1 MQNKETF
8 LTIIAVTCSDH
19 SIHQI
24 RQFVAGLYCQT
35 DPNWKCK
42 IYYDV
47 NQENDPKIH
56 FNLSEF
62 GVDYEYHE
70 ACGGA
75 YTKYDPRIE
84 FIFINPAEG
93 LYGNPN
99 RWKGV
104 LACDTEWL
112 HHENIDNQICPK
124 LVETLREHKEDCDCL
139 CWKTNHSY
147 ASGKFYEALYPLPR
161 VGDIDYCSF
170 MIKTKLMRIIGFK
183 AMDYSGQDGLIAEEA
198 ARLGKWKTIGA
209 ILTTHN

>member
-35 DPNWKCK
+35 DLNWKCK

-47 NQENDPKIH
+47 NRGGD
-56 FNLSEF
+56 FRWADLSELGINRF
-62 GVDYEYHE
+62 
-70 ACGGA
+70 
-75 YTKYDPRIE
+75 DPRIE
-84 FIFINPAEG
+84 LIVVDPALG
-93 LYGNPN
+93 NFGNPN

-124 LVETLREHKEDCDCL
+124 LVETLREHREDCDIL
-139 CWKTNHSY
+139 AWPVLHNY
-147 ASGKFYEALYPLPR
+147 AHGKFYEVLDPLPR
-161 VGDIDYCSF
+161 IGDIDYCSF
-170 MIKTKLMRIIGFK
+170 MIKTDLMKQIGFP
-183 AMDYSGQDGLIAEEA
+183 AIDFSGCDGMIMAEA
-198 ARLGKWKTIGA
+198 VKLGRWKEIRA
-209 ILTTHN
+209 CLSVHN